1 MNATSAHPL
10 ILIADDESVIRDVLA
25 SLLVEEGYRVHTVPD
40 GREALDYLVLHR
52 PDVIVSDIKMPRM
65 HGLTLVERLRADGD
79 ETPVILISTWTPPA
93 NLPGVQFVRKPFDL
107 DQIMDAVRA
116 SLPNA

>member
-1 MNATSAHPL
+1 MEADRVRPL

-25 SLLVEEGYRVHTVPD
+25 SLLTEEGYRVHVVPD
-40 GREALDYLVLHR
+40 GVEALDYLRLHR

-65 HGLTLVERLRADGD
+65 HGLTLLERLRAEGD

-93 NLPGVQFVRKPFDL
+93 GLPGVQFVRKPFDL
-107 DQIMDAVRA
+107 DQITDAVRT
-116 SLPNA
+116 SLPNL